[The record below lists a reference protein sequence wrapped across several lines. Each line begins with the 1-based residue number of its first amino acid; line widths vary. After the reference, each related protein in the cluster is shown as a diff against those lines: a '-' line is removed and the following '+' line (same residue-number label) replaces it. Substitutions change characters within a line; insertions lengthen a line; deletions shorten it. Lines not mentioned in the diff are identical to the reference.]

1 LDPKGYDR
9 RPHLAAAVL
18 HGLSA
23 NTPVGWWWLDPIF
36 TLGIAGLAA
45 REGIR
50 AGHGEDCS

>member
-18 HGLSA
+18 QGLST
-23 NTPVGWWWLDPIF
+23 NTPVGWWWLDPIV
-36 TLGIAGLAA
+36 TLGIAGLAV

-50 AGHGEDCS
+50 ARHGEDCC